1 MRGLRNAMQVTVN
14 TVRTARDQ
22 IAAHKQEL
30 EATRLRLRQ
39 RTEELATARR
49 QQHATLMQVRKQQDH
64 LEGDVSDISEKIAE
78 QLAQQA
84 GVLPAGPIR
93 PGAHGLIWPVNGPV
107 VSGFGPRWGSFH
119 EGIDIAVP
127 TGTSIRAAAS
137 GSVSIAG
144 SVGGYGNYTCVDH
157 GGGLSTCYAHQERI
171 LVSVGQ
177 EVAQAQVIGV
187 SDCTGHCL
195 GPHVH
200 FEVRV
205 NGQAVD
211 PLGYL

>member
-1 MRGLRNAMQVTVN
+1 MQVTVN

-22 IAAHKQEL
+22 IATQKHEL
-30 EATRLRLRQ
+30 DVTAAKLKQ
-39 RTEELATARR
+39 RTSELATAR
-49 QQHATLMQVRKQQDH
+49 QKQHATLEQIRKRQDD
-64 LEGDVSDISEKIAE
+64 LETDVNQISEQIAKR
-78 QLAQQA
+78 LAESSGA
-84 GVLPAGPIR
+84 LPAGPIQ
-93 PGAHGLIWPVNGPV
+93 PGSHGLIWPVTGPV

-127 TGTSIRAAAS
+127 TGTPIRAAAS
-137 GSVSIAG
+137 GSVAIAG
-144 SVGGYGNYTCVDH
+144 VEGGYGNYTCVDH
-157 GGGLSTCYAHQERI
+157 GGSLSTCYAHQERI

-177 EVAQAQVIGV
+177 SVSQGQIIGI

-205 NGQAVD
+205 NGEAVD
-211 PLGYL
+211 PMGYL